1 MVFGVTLGVI
11 LAVMRLSDNPILRG
25 VSWLYTWFFRAIPR
39 YVLLVIM
46 GQLGLLFAEGIALG
60 VPFDWKFIEW
70 FGLTGDWRI
79 GPFDANAI
87 FVGLAGGVIGLAVSE
102 AAYMAE
108 IARAGILS
116 VDKGQMEAAQALGM
130 SRGKAMRRIVLP
142 QAMRV
147 IVPPTGNETIAMLK
161 DTSLLIGIPVGT
173 ELFFQLQAIGNRTFQ
188 VFPILVAA
196 TMYYLIASSVLMVGQ
211 AYLERRF
218 GRGFGARVSPDQEKW
233 PKAWKLENEVTVT
246 VTGQPSRTRPQ
257 CHQGIR
263 HHEVLKGI
271 DLTVDTK
278 EVVCL
283 LGPSG
288 SGKAAFLRL
297 INQMEPLTGGR
308 IGSVASSSAS
318 RSVKASCMCARTR
331 RLRGSDRGSAW
342 YSSASTSSPI

>member
-1 MVFGVTLGVI
+1 MFLNMLIFNPAFDWPFVLEAMIQNPVIEGFWKGTILVTILAMVFGVTVGVI
-11 LAVMRLSDNPILRG
+11 LAVMRLSDNPILKG

-39 YVLLVIM
+39 YVLLIIM

-70 FGLTGDWRI
+70 FGLSGDWRI
-79 GPFDANAI
+79 GPFDANEI
-87 FVGLAGGVIGLAVSE
+87 FVGLAGGVIGLGASE

-130 SRGKAMRRIVLP
+130 SRGMAMRRIVLP

-196 TMYYLIASSVLMVGQ
+196 TIYYLIASSVLMVGQ
-211 AYLERRF
+211 AYLERHF
-218 GRGFGARVSPDQEKW
+218 GRGFGVQVSADKEE
-233 PKAWKLENEVTVT
+233 AA
-246 VTGQPSRTRPQ
+246 
-257 CHQGIR
+257 
-263 HHEVLKGI
+263 KG
-271 DLTVDTK
+271 L
-278 EVVCL
+278 
-283 LGPSG
+283 
-288 SGKAAFLRL
+288 A
-297 INQMEPLTGGR
+297 
-308 IGSVASSSAS
+308 IGSA
-318 RSVKASCMCARTR
+318 K
-331 RLRGSDRGSAW
+331 
-342 YSSASTSSPI
+342 

>member
-1 MVFGVTLGVI
+1 MTTTTEARPAVSDDRPGLIHATPVRHPGRWVAIAVIAVLALMFLNMLIFNPAFNWPFVLEAMVQNPVIEGFWKGTILVTILAMVFGVTLGVI
-11 LAVMRLSDNPILRG
+11 LAVMRLSDNPILKG

-39 YVLLVIM
+39 YVLLIIM

-70 FGLTGDWRI
+70 FGLSGDWRI
-79 GPFDANAI
+79 GPFDANEI
-87 FVGLAGGVIGLAVSE
+87 FVGLAGGVIGLGASE

-130 SRGKAMRRIVLP
+130 SRGMAMRRIVLP

-196 TMYYLIASSVLMVGQ
+196 TLYYLIASSVLMVGQ
-211 AYLERRF
+211 AYLERHF
-218 GRGFGARVSPDQEKW
+218 GRGFGVQVSEDKEE
-233 PKAWKLENEVTVT
+233 AA
-246 VTGQPSRTRPQ
+246 
-257 CHQGIR
+257 
-263 HHEVLKGI
+263 KGLAI
-271 DLTVDTK
+271 
-278 EVVCL
+278 
-283 LGPSG
+283 G
-288 SGKAAFLRL
+288 AA
-297 INQMEPLTGGR
+297 
-308 IGSVASSSAS
+308 
-318 RSVKASCMCARTR
+318 K
-331 RLRGSDRGSAW
+331 
-342 YSSASTSSPI
+342 